1 MSKVSP
7 NVVPLLSLLGLVIFG
22 ARCIIEAYG
31 TLLDTDL
38 SSIQFQGTN
47 IFATLSWI
55 IAFAASAIWLAK
67 SWRSVYYRKMSF
79 EIEKV
84 VPVVAF
90 VISCS
95 AALVVNN
102 IFHSTSWPNINQDIL
117 VSYAF
122 IQLLYSVFMTGK
134 LHLKIRLSSFCLMY

>member
-1 MSKVSP
+1 
-7 NVVPLLSLLGLVIFG
+7 
-22 ARCIIEAYG
+22 
-31 TLLDTDL
+31 
-38 SSIQFQGTN
+38 
-47 IFATLSWI
+47 
-55 IAFAASAIWLAK
+55 
-67 SWRSVYYRKMSF
+67 MSF